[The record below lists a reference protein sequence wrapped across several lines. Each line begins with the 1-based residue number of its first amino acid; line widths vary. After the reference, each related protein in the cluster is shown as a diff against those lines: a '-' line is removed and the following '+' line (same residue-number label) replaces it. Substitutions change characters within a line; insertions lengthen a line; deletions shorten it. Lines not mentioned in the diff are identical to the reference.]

1 MHLSLSQV
9 KTIIMHIIFYYSDSG
24 DFTQPGWYL
33 GSVCRPRGNVIAL
46 SSSQIQFHLLKQ
58 YKLVLITYHQS
69 HVIFH
74 SARWANTGASRSY
87 LIILSTCNLWRV
99 SFGFSGM
106 AYERHIRASL
116 INSLR
121 CCLIQAEIEWQSYII
136 MAKFTQCKT
145 DQSFYSQLSFLL
157 NFHCWTK
164 ENIIWF
170 CVTSANHTSK
180 TLLWLFEGKEFILCI
195 MRKLPDKVNFEIFE
209 GWKKDWRHCIL
220 SVFREKIS
228 TCISS
233 SPMSFSLS
241 SSGCLSLS
249 DSSVRESSPESVSAS
264 MCWGGGREVG
274 CGFVCGDSL
283 DSSQLSGWSCSR
295 GLTISWSGDT
305 WPVRE
310 ERTHNTPRVSEKITR
325 RHVPLELVLLPFDAL
340 HDQISPVPFMSQ
352 LRNGFLLQ

>member
-1 MHLSLSQV
+1 
-9 KTIIMHIIFYYSDSG
+9 
-24 DFTQPGWYL
+24 
-33 GSVCRPRGNVIAL
+33 
-46 SSSQIQFHLLKQ
+46 
-58 YKLVLITYHQS
+58 
-69 HVIFH
+69 
-74 SARWANTGASRSY
+74 
-87 LIILSTCNLWRV
+87 
-99 SFGFSGM
+99 
-106 AYERHIRASL
+106 
-116 INSLR
+116 
-121 CCLIQAEIEWQSYII
+121 
-136 MAKFTQCKT
+136 
-145 DQSFYSQLSFLL
+145 
-157 NFHCWTK
+157 
-164 ENIIWF
+164 
-170 CVTSANHTSK
+170 
-180 TLLWLFEGKEFILCI
+180 

-305 WPVRE
+305 WQMRE